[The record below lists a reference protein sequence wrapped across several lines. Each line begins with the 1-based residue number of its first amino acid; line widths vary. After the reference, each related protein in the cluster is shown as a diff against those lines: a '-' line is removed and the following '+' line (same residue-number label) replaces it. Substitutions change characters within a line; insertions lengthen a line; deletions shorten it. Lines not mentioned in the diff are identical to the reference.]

1 MTRRIDAV
9 STLMGTQAPL
19 YSPEA
24 WDQEVRQMFPLQYE
38 SWNYNYTYIGM
49 VPVSAKEMST
59 LQQRQMEDKFKGIYM
74 DVEKPSSM
82 QTWWRSV
89 ALCYAAACA
98 APRLRTKPNPCA
110 GLHSLTSAGPV

>member
-1 MTRRIDAV
+1 
-9 STLMGTQAPL
+9 MGTQAPL
-19 YSPEA
+19 CSPEA

-49 VPVSAKEMST
+49 VPVSAKKMST

-89 ALCYAAACA
+89 ARCYCGSLCCTSPHYQTQPMRRSAV
-98 APRLRTKPNPCA
+98 
-110 GLHSLTSAGPV
+110 LHFS